1 MIFRKNSIE
10 VFCDESCN
18 SWFKEPEIRNV
29 DLSKTISF
37 IKDKDSIYQKM
48 ILSFRKMTET
58 QFKKNGDLST
68 KFLVFEESK
77 LNAFIKSLLNLIKDI
92 KDKNIEDKVKLFDIR
107 LVLTE
112 GTVVPKELDIFPKH
126 YLSENIDN
134 IVDNS
139 IYFIKSDEDAD
150 RVKGMLDD
158 LLGEKQLIII
168 NGFKDI
174 DVDWEKNDEV
184 LLKQNIE
191 IRNIKDVLITNY

>member
-10 VFCDESCN
+10 VFCDESRN

>member
-1 MIFRKNSIE
+1 
-10 VFCDESCN
+10 
-18 SWFKEPEIRNV
+18 
-29 DLSKTISF
+29 
-37 IKDKDSIYQKM
+37 
-48 ILSFRKMTET
+48 
-58 QFKKNGDLST
+58 
-68 KFLVFEESK
+68 
-77 LNAFIKSLLNLIKDI
+77 
-92 KDKNIEDKVKLFDIR
+92 
-107 LVLTE
+107 
-112 GTVVPKELDIFPKH
+112 LDIFPKH